1 MLKKMSRSVETFFFK
16 CMSIAS
22 YRRIATAIAGCKKI
36 QFPSREISGN
46 ASPSPTI
53 SGKSKPVI
61 LLRLFPVHHF
71 VMTKSLPPFIECS
84 FWGRAE
90 GEGVIKEK
98 VFPGS
103 RNIFPWKRYV
113 PQANKQR
120 RCSSSR
126 SRTLLPCAFWRIIVI
141 KGSHSSWKSAKMNT
155 IVFRHELDSQ
165 ITHLGLAMSRGEKDK
180 HKKRV
185 EITKGGRW
193 TETSKRLFPPRLAL
207 FMPLCLPDWRT

>member
-1 MLKKMSRSVETFFFK
+1 
-16 CMSIAS
+16 MSIAS

-71 VMTKSLPPFIECS
+71 VMTKSLPFIEYS

-113 PQANKQR
+113 TKPT
-120 RCSSSR
+120 SSGA
-126 SRTLLPCAFWRIIVI
+126 LLQDQERYCRVHFD
-141 KGSHSSWKSAKMNT
+141 
-155 IVFRHELDSQ
+155 EL
-165 ITHLGLAMSRGEKDK
+165 
-180 HKKRV
+180 
-185 EITKGGRW
+185 
-193 TETSKRLFPPRLAL
+193 
-207 FMPLCLPDWRT
+207 